1 MEKEKIQQFFELLD
15 GVTESEWRILSRKAD
30 MLYEMKASTNKL
42 HMTGRAVAYMTDDT
56 VKTLSV
62 LDGIKSE
69 AKQLTK
75 E

>member
-30 MLYEMKASTNKL
+30 MLYEMKASTNQL
-42 HMTGRAVAYMTDDT
+42 NMTAHAVAYMTDDT

-69 AKQLTK
+69 AEHTF
-75 E
+75 

>member
-15 GVTESEWRILSRKAD
+15 GVTEREWRILSRKAD

-42 HMTGRAVAYMTDDT
+42 DMTEHAVTYMTDDT
-56 VKTLSV
+56 AKTLST
-62 LDGIKSE
+62 LDGLKSK

>member
-1 MEKEKIQQFFELLD
+1 MEKEKIQQFFELLN

-30 MLYEMKASTNKL
+30 MLYEIKASTNKL
-42 HMTGRAVAYMTDDT
+42 DMTEHAVAYMTDDT
-56 VKTLSV
+56 AKTLST
-62 LDGIKSE
+62 LDGLKSK